1 MVDDVPEQH
10 VPQHGQQRP
19 ERARLYG
26 RAHRIDDGISCVLLV
41 VQGDDTWS
49 IHGHGED
56 LPARG
61 VRVPN
66 DVMLLLAQQIV
77 KYSR

>member
-1 MVDDVPEQH
+1 MVDVPEQ
-10 VPQHGQQRP
+10 QHEPR

-41 VQGDDTWS
+41 VQGDNTWS

-77 KYSR
+77 KYS